1 MATATATNSKT
12 QGEGILALAFEA
24 VAVGIIT
31 LIAGIN
37 DDMGKAMVTVMVGIW
52 LIYMMTNNAVIS
64 SLGNFVSTVTGNA

>member
-1 MATATATNSKT
+1 MANTTSANTKT

-31 LIAGIN
+31 LLAGIN
-37 DDMGKAMVTVMVGIW
+37 DDMGKAMVTVMAALW
-52 LIYMMTNNAVIS
+52 LIYMMTNSAVIS